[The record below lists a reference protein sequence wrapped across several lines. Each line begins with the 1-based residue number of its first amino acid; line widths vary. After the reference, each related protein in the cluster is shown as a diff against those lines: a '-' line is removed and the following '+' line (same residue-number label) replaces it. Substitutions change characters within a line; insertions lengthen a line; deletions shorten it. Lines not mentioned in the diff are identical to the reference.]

1 MLNTWEVNQV
11 ELSERKK
18 LVLSNIVEQYIATG
32 APVGS
37 KAVCSALD
45 SACSSA
51 TVRNEMSELIELG
64 FLVQPHLGG
73 PYSFQQGL
81 SFLCKQP
88 YEEI

>member
-37 KAVCSALD
+37 KAA
-45 SACSSA
+45 APTA
-51 TVRNEMSELIELG
+51 
-64 FLVQPHLGG
+64 H
-73 PYSFQQGL
+73 GL
-81 SFLCKQP
+81 HWLL
-88 YEEI
+88 